1 MNLEDHIRK
10 LARSN
15 YWQEIYYHSK
25 ENSGIYI
32 FENKSNFSGLQFI
45 FLYWLRIYSLL
56 YSELAQKDWD
66 NLDKDVIEDDIRCD
80 AFLYWRSREQDK
92 KMIQYKKDERKSKS
106 KKDKDLT
113 GYPVYQGKQKEGK

>member
-32 FENKSNFSGLQFI
+32 FENRSNFSGIQSI

-66 NLDKDVIEDDIRCD
+66 NLDKEVIEDDIRCD

-92 KMIQYKKDERKSKS
+92 KDG
-106 KKDKDLT
+106 T
-113 GYPVYQGKQKEGK
+113 V